1 MPQSR
6 RNPPRKSQMKQQIH
20 DGQVMALCTLAGRI
34 TSQPEHPDSERWES
48 AISDL
53 VETHLQNGQDRILS
67 AAIAKCDDLFEGD
80 AAEWLHT
87 HVEVYSECVVLDEE
101 REGNPLTAGLILIP
115 VNFSDVSA
123 LRSNRVPAGPHLQ
136 KVGESLK
143 AAGLIDKAARVVL
156 GDRLYTAPELR
167 LPWSKVLRLT
177 EHLASPNE
185 VPNPVPEN
193 QDITPVD
200 ASDAK
205 QPPTEQQGEQFR
217 IGLRFL
223 AGVIIDDTLEQPFS
237 LPDDRQDFEDWVDR
251 KCRWEDAAGKMLCQ
265 ALGDAYTGAFAL
277 IQGADSYYEGF
288 RNGIAEFKMVGL
300 HLQATKILE
309 AAALP
314 STDIE
319 AQLSLTVEENGCE
332 RIEVAFVVADTGRQ
346 LGMTSVAVHS
356 FENRYDLMNVT
367 MDNLESMDLRSVYF
381 PEEDPDS
388 L

>member
-6 RNPPRKSQMKQQIH
+6 RNAPRKSQLKQQIH
-20 DGQVMALCTLAGRI
+20 DGQVMALCTLADRI
-34 TSQPEHPDSERWES
+34 ASQPAHPDYEKWES
-48 AISDL
+48 AIADL
-53 VETHLQNGQDRILS
+53 VETHLQKGQDRILS
-67 AAIAKCDDLFEGD
+67 AAIAKCDELFESD
-80 AAEWLHT
+80 AAQWLQT

-115 VNFSDVSA
+115 VHFSDVSA
-123 LRSNRVPAGPHLQ
+123 LQSSRVPAGPHLQ
-136 KVGESLK
+136 KLGDSLR
-143 AAGLIDKAARVVL
+143 AAGLTDKAARVVL
-156 GDRLYTAPELR
+156 GDRLYTVPELL

-177 EHLASPNE
+177 EHLATPNE

-200 ASDAK
+200 ASDPK

-237 LPDDRQDFEDWVDR
+237 SPDDHQEFENWMDR
-251 KCRWEDAAGKMLCQ
+251 KCRWEDAAGEVLCQ

-277 IQGADSYYEGF
+277 IQGVDSYYEGF
-288 RNGIAEFKMVGL
+288 RNGIAEFKMIGL

-332 RIEVAFVVADTGRQ
+332 RIDVAFVAVDTGRQ
-346 LGMTSVAVHS
+346 LGTTSVRILP